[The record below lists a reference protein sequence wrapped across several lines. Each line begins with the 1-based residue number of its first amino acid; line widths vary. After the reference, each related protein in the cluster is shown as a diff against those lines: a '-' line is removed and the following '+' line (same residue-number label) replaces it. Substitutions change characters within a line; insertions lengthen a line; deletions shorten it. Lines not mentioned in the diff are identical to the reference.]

1 MRQKET
7 THSRE
12 STPAG
17 GLTFVGGGVMGALVR
32 THEWTASPLGP
43 ISTWPPSLRVTVSLC
58 LNSKF
63 PTVIFWGPDAVMLYN
78 DAYLPMLADKHPTAL
93 GQSGHACWPEI
104 WSIVGPML
112 ENVLATGEATWSYDL
127 LLPIRHNGAVRE
139 HYFTFSYSPIRDE
152 EGTVC
157 GVFCPVTETTER
169 VERERRERVLRQE
182 AEAAQAHLR
191 ATLESITDGFY
202 ALDREWRFIYVNQR
216 AKALMGRP
224 QDDFIGKCVW
234 EEFPESEQQIFGR
247 CVRQAMTE
255 QVTTECE
262 DWYEP
267 WLAWIT
273 MRVYPSADGVAV
285 YFHDI
290 TERKQNEEA
299 LAQHARDLVRAHADL
314 RQVAYVSAHD
324 LQEPVR
330 QVGIFTQRI
339 AQRYQ
344 ATLDPDI
351 QEAITFVV
359 EGTHRLQAQ
368 FTDLLHYLE
377 IEEPGMGMAMTNCET
392 VLQHVL
398 EALHEPI
405 AMSGATITHEP
416 LPMLVA
422 NAKHLQLLL
431 QELIDNAVKFHDA
444 APPQVHV
451 WAERE
456 TNGWRFAVR
465 DNGIGIEPAAMSQL
479 FRFFRKLQR
488 RTDYPGTG
496 MGLAICKK
504 IVERHAG
511 RIWVESQIGK
521 GTTVFFTIGDVHRRY
536 GRGRRQ

>member
-1 MRQKET
+1 ML
-7 THSRE
+7 
-12 STPAG
+12 AG
-17 GLTFVGGGVMGALVR
+17 GGAMGALMR
-32 THEWTASPLGP
+32 AHDWIASPLGP
-43 ISTWPPSLRVTVSLC
+43 VNTWPPSLRVTVSLC
-58 LNSKF
+58 LNSQF
-63 PTVIFWGPDAVMLYN
+63 PTVIFWGPDLVMLYN
-78 DAYLPMLADKHPTAL
+78 DAYLPILADKHPTSL
-93 GQSGHACWPEI
+93 GQTGRACWPEI
-104 WSIVGPML
+104 WSTVGPML
-112 ENVLATGEATWSYDL
+112 ENVLATGDATWSHDL
-127 LLPIRHNGAVRE
+127 LLPIQHSGTVGE

-169 VERERRERVLRQE
+169 VEREHRELALRQE
-182 AEAAQAHLR
+182 AEAAQARLR

-202 ALDREWRFIYVNQR
+202 ALDREWRFTYVNQR

-224 QDDFIGKCVW
+224 HDDLIGKYVW
-234 EEFPESEQQIFGR
+234 KEFPEAEQQIFGQ
-247 CVRQAMTE
+247 CVRQAITE

-267 WLAWIT
+267 WAAWIT
-273 MRVYPSADGVAV
+273 MRAYPSADGIAV

-290 TERKQNEEA
+290 TERKQNEET
-299 LAQHARDLVRAHADL
+299 LAQHARDLARAHADL

-351 QEAITFVV
+351 QEAIAFVV
-359 EGTHRLQAQ
+359 EGTHRMRAQ

-377 IEEPGMGMAMTNCET
+377 IEEPGMAMATTNCET
-392 VLQHVL
+392 TLQHTLEVL
-398 EALHEPI
+398 REPI
-405 AMSGATITHEP
+405 AMSDATITHDP
-416 LPMLVA
+416 LPTLVA
-422 NAKHLQLLL
+422 NAKHLQLLF
-431 QELIDNAVKFHDA
+431 QELMDNAVKFHDA

-456 TNGWRFAVR
+456 AHGWRFAVR
-465 DNGIGIEPAAMSQL
+465 DNGIGIEPSAMSQL

-504 IVERHAG
+504 IVERHGG
-511 RIWVESQIGK
+511 RIWVESQPGK
-521 GTTVFFTIGDVHRRY
+521 GTTFFFTIGDIHRRHS
-536 GRGRRQ
+536 RDKKVKR